1 MVMMVMELEMMLMC
15 GGSGGELGMV
25 VMARARFLVVAGVA
39 APPPWGVGGGWQR
52 AAYLNKS

>member
-1 MVMMVMELEMMLMC
+1 MMVMELEMMLMC